1 MRGARRTLRLPIT
14 GEMQQ
19 TQTHPAI
26 YAANDIIRAKIQTE
40 MMRAMKLIR
49 AAVVGIWGLSALASC
64 AAQAGQAP
72 GRWSTPATQLSA
84 QIADI
89 LGPGQAQVILRN
101 LSTIPASELPA
112 IRKLLE
118 QDLRARGVVPAG
130 AESANTINVTLS
142 ENAHERV
149 WVAEVTEGSETHVAI
164 VNLDASATPQSIA
177 DARMV
182 LRSEKIAGLV
192 LRIGGIVHDDPIL
205 AAGEINGHFVA
216 VFPDRISVFSSTG
229 GIWRETNTFPTESKL
244 DRDPR
249 GLLIA
254 SADGGSFTAYLAGTE
269 CLGSYSLPL
278 AGSIAE
284 SGWSVRCHASDD
296 PWPIYQSGDAAGA
309 TPLKAFYN
317 SARDYFTG
325 VTTPG
330 IGLDL
335 PPFYTA
341 GIIPRAAGGAALLIS
356 GIDGNIRLVEN
367 SVMRTVAGTRDW
379 GSDFAV
385 VRSGCGAGTQV
396 IASSSGEAVSDSLR
410 AFEIPAL
417 DALPVSASLALNGT
431 VTALW
436 TAQDG
441 KSTLAVVRNTAG
453 EFEVDRVTALCN

>member
-1 MRGARRTLRLPIT
+1 
-14 GEMQQ
+14 
-19 TQTHPAI
+19 
-26 YAANDIIRAKIQTE
+26 
-40 MMRAMKLIR
+40 MKLIR

-441 KSTLAVVRNTAG
+441 KSTLAVVRNSAG
-453 EFEVDRVTALCN
+453 EYEVDRVTALCN